1 MIFYIQSLTESP
13 KIILK
18 LINEF
23 NKIANI
29 QNQYIEISYISVNK

>member
-1 MIFYIQSLTESP
+1 MIFYVENLTESP
-13 KIILK
+13 QNILK